1 MLTEILI
8 KPFIEDLECQG
19 IEDTTPYEQGF
30 LAGMTALSSILSENI
45 DNKAQLFTYLGMAI
59 SEGMQWVESQV
70 SERDN
75 VAPVFP
81 GTSEFVPQLHD
92 PRWVEPNDDFVG
104 FDCYGLAAFNA
115 VCKGVL
121 NRTAEGTFYVYQ
133 SGGYEFGVN
142 KIIPLESPS
151 QLRQRQPTP
160 SSDQMTKGQKMAKG
174 IIGLLVSNF
183 THFDR
188 VDDEGFTVEDFRNF
202 FKSKEFT
209 IDMCTD
215 FFRQALTEAT
225 KDLL

>member
-30 LAGMTALSSILSENI
+30 LAGMTALSSILSDNI

-59 SEGMQWVESQV
+59 SEGMQWVESHV
-70 SERDN
+70 MDRDN

-121 NRTAEGTFYVYQ
+121 NRTAEGTFYIYQ
-133 SGGYEFGVN
+133 YGGYEFGVN
-142 KIIPLESPS
+142 KIIPLGSPNKP
-151 QLRQRQPTP
+151 QPIEFKCPVEAEYENHYGEQPRERQPTP
-160 SSDQMTKGQKMAKG
+160 SNAGNE
-174 IIGLLVSNF
+174 IVSTEVYTLEEFN
-183 THFDR
+183 
-188 VDDEGFTVEDFRNF
+188 EK
-202 FKSKEFT
+202 FKP
-209 IDMCTD
+209 
-215 FFRQALTEAT
+215 
-225 KDLL
+225 